1 MPPNSVGR
9 LSSLAAIRELT
20 AARMRRKMLATGRGL
35 LSGAIGYRGLLPFG
49 VATPG
54 VQQRAAPLTR
64 TAFATASRSR
74 GGRWR
79 YCRRSVKRC
88 PQS

>member
-35 LSGAIGYRGLLPFG
+35 LSGYRGLLPFG
-49 VATPG
+49 VAAPG

>member
-1 MPPNSVGR
+1 MPPNTVGR

-54 VQQRAAPLTR
+54 VQ
-64 TAFATASRSR
+64 
-74 GGRWR
+74 
-79 YCRRSVKRC
+79 
-88 PQS
+88 